1 MSMINK
7 SKSVLGYIFPSCIF
21 FQCGSPQTSLISNRP
36 YEFLKADKAEDFVN
50 ALNNSCIEEFKSALS
65 KQHASNETSWEN
77 RKSFQKESDSD
88 KNQRYIDHISTY
100 IQTLE
105 GNIAAHKQFLQ
116 LPTKP
121 KDFLIEKA
129 KAIAKVKDSDQQE
142 YWGNLEFYLAGY
154 AASLLIIAKNINLD
168 NDKNLDNAKKVAT
181 YKEIIDGFYEAYTT
195 AFELI
200 SGIKLKSN
208 KDDERKMDFR
218 TMCKSEEQFKISLF
232 SDEKAGEL
240 VIEVGTPIWI
250 MESLALL
257 KKHPVTGKPATMKN
271 LGRGEGVVDAKDLD
285 SAYGLNENKF
295 LLSFCLNF
303 CDYVRQVITDINK
316 LLVVYVVPSE
326 RVANVQEDNKFLF
339 KDFREIIDLQKEE
352 ILFFNRL
359 IEDENKNYY
368 FTDTKNSYTELKNN
382 LLSFKD
388 SGIDKSGNYDEHKV
402 NQLKQKRLL
411 FEDLLSIYIVDFV
424 NDIISLANKNIAT
437 NIFTSG
443 GQTTYQKILLP
454 IEVKTSLPV
463 KGKGKVKLNV
473 KK

>member
-21 FQCGSPQTSLISNRP
+21 FQCGGPQTSLINNHP
-36 YEFLKADKAEDFVN
+36 YKFFKTDKAEDFVN
-50 ALNNSCIEEFKSALS
+50 ALNDSCLEEFKSALA
-65 KQHASNETSWEN
+65 KQNASNEKSWEN
-77 RKSFQKESDSD
+77 RKSLKNESDNEFKD
-88 KNQRYIDHISTY
+88 IRYIDHIPTY
-100 IQTLE
+100 IQILE

-116 LPTKP
+116 LPVRP

-129 KAIAKVKDSDQQE
+129 KTIAKVKDSEQQEE

-154 AASLLIIAKNINLD
+154 AASLLIIAKNTNLD
-168 NDKNLDNAKKVAT
+168 NDKKVAT

-200 SGIKLKSN
+200 SGIMLKYN
-208 KDDERKMDFR
+208 NNDERRMDFR
-218 TMCKSEEQFKISLF
+218 RMCGTEEKFKISLF

-257 KKHPVTGKPATMKN
+257 KKHPVTGKPATMNN
-271 LGRGEGVVDAKDLD
+271 LGRGEVVVDAKDLD
-285 SAYGLNENKF
+285 SAYSLDENKF

-316 LLVVYVVPSE
+316 LLVVYEIPSV
-326 RVANVQEDNKFLF
+326 RVANVQEDGKFLF

-359 IEDENKNYY
+359 IEEENKNYY

-382 LLSFKD
+382 LLSFKE
-388 SGIDKSGNYDEHKV
+388 SGIDKSGNYDEYNV

-411 FEDLLSIYIVDFV
+411 FEDLLSIYVVDFV

-437 NIFTSG
+437 NIYTSG
-443 GQTTYQKILLP
+443 GQTTYKKILLP
-454 IEVKTSLPV
+454 IEGKTSLPV

>member
-7 SKSVLGYIFPSCIF
+7 SKSVLDYIFPSCIF
-21 FQCGSPQTSLISNRP
+21 FQCGGPQTSLISNRP

-50 ALNNSCIEEFKSALS
+50 ALNDSCLEEFKSALA
-65 KQHASNETSWEN
+65 KQNASNETSWEN
-77 RKSFQKESDSD
+77 RKSFKKESDSD

-121 KDFLIEKA
+121 KEFLIEKA

-154 AASLLIIAKNINLD
+154 AASLLIIAKNTNLD
-168 NDKNLDNAKKVAT
+168 NDKKVAT

-200 SGIKLKSN
+200 SGIMLKSN
-208 KDDERKMDFR
+208 KNDKRRMDFQ
-218 TMCKSEEQFKISLF
+218 TMCKSEEKFKISLF
-232 SDEKAGEL
+232 SDENAGEL

-257 KKHPVTGKPATMKN
+257 KKHPVTGKPATMNN

-316 LLVVYVVPSE
+316 LLVVYAVPSE

-339 KDFREIIDLQKEE
+339 KDFREIIDLQKEK

-359 IEDENKNYY
+359 IEEENKNYY

-382 LLSFKD
+382 LLSFKE
-388 SGIDKSGNYDEHKV
+388 SGIDKSGNYDEYKV

-411 FEDLLSIYIVDFV
+411 FEDLLSIYVVNFV
-424 NDIISLANKNIAT
+424 NDIISLANTNIAT

-443 GQTTYQKILLP
+443 GQTTYKKILLP
-454 IEVKTSLPV
+454 IEGKTILPV

>member
-21 FQCGSPQTSLISNRP
+21 FQCGGPQTPLINNHP

-50 ALNNSCIEEFKSALS
+50 ALNDSCLEEFKSALS
-65 KQHASNETSWEN
+65 KQNASNETSWEN
-77 RKSFQKESDSD
+77 RKSFKKESDSD

-105 GNIAAHKQFLQ
+105 GNIAAHKESLQ
-116 LPTKP
+116 LPVRP

-129 KAIAKVKDSDQQE
+129 KDFAKVKDSEQQE

-154 AASLLIIAKNINLD
+154 AASLLIIAKNTNLD
-168 NDKNLDNAKKVAT
+168 NDKKVAT
-181 YKEIIDGFYEAYTT
+181 YKEIIDGFYKAYTT

-200 SGIKLKSN
+200 SGITLKSN
-208 KDDERKMDFR
+208 KDDERRMDFR
-218 TMCKSEEQFKISLF
+218 TMCKSEDKFKISLF
-232 SDEKAGEL
+232 SDENAGEL

-257 KKHPVTGKPATMKN
+257 KKHPVTGKPATMNN
-271 LGRGEGVVDAKDLD
+271 LGRGKGVVDAKDLD
-285 SAYGLNENKF
+285 SAYSCNENKF

-316 LLVVYVVPSE
+316 LLVVYEVPSE

-368 FTDTKNSYTELKNN
+368 FTDTKNAYTELKNN
-382 LLSFKD
+382 LLCFKD
-388 SGIDKSGNYDEHKV
+388 SGIDKSGNYDEYRV

-443 GQTTYQKILLP
+443 EKTTYQKILLP
-454 IEVKTSLPV
+454 IEGKTILPV
-463 KGKGKVKLNV
+463 KGKGKVKLTV

>member
-21 FQCGSPQTSLISNRP
+21 FQCGGPQTSLINNHP
-36 YEFLKADKAEDFVN
+36 YKFLKADKAEDFVN
-50 ALNNSCIEEFKSALS
+50 ALNASCLEEFKSALA
-65 KQHASNETSWEN
+65 KQHASNETSWAN
-77 RKSFQKESDSD
+77 RKSFKKESDSD
-88 KNQRYIDHISTY
+88 NNQRYIDHISTY
-100 IQTLE
+100 VQILE

-121 KDFLIEKA
+121 KEFLIEKA

-154 AASLLIIAKNINLD
+154 AASLLIIAKNTNLD
-168 NDKNLDNAKKVAT
+168 NDKKVAT

-200 SGIKLKSN
+200 SGITLKSN
-208 KDDERKMDFR
+208 KNDERRMDFR
-218 TMCKSEEQFKISLF
+218 TMCKSEAKFKISLF
-232 SDEKAGEL
+232 SDENAGEL

-257 KKHPVTGKPATMKN
+257 KKHPVTGKPATMNN

-316 LLVVYVVPSE
+316 LLVVYAVPSA

-359 IEDENKNYY
+359 IEEENKNYY

-382 LLSFKD
+382 LLSFKE
-388 SGIDKSGNYDEHKV
+388 SGIDKSGNYDEYKV

-411 FEDLLSIYIVDFV
+411 FEDLLSIYVVDFV
-424 NDIISLANKNIAT
+424 NDIISLANKKIST
-437 NIFTSG
+437 NIVTSEG
-443 GQTTYQKILLP
+443 KTTYQKILLP
-454 IEVKTSLPV
+454 IEGKTILPV

>member
-21 FQCGSPQTSLISNRP
+21 FQCGGPQTSLINNHP

-50 ALNNSCIEEFKSALS
+50 ALNDSCLEEFKSALS
-65 KQHASNETSWEN
+65 KQNASNETSWEN

-121 KDFLIEKA
+121 KEFLIEKA

-154 AASLLIIAKNINLD
+154 AASLLIIAKNTNLD
-168 NDKNLDNAKKVAT
+168 NDKKVAT

-200 SGIKLKSN
+200 SGITLKSN
-208 KDDERKMDFR
+208 TNDERRMDFR
-218 TMCKSEEQFKISLF
+218 TMCKSEAKFKISLF

-257 KKHPVTGKPATMKN
+257 KKHPVTGKPATMNN
-271 LGRGEGVVDAKDLD
+271 LGRGEGVVDAKDLG

-303 CDYVRQVITDINK
+303 CDYVRQVITDINQ
-316 LLVVYVVPSE
+316 LLVVYAVPSE

-359 IEDENKNYY
+359 IEEENKNYY
-368 FTDTKNSYTELKNN
+368 FTDTNNSYTELKNN

-454 IEVKTSLPV
+454 IEGKTILPL
-463 KGKGKVKLNV
+463 KGKSKVQLKVK
-473 KK
+473 K

>member
-1 MSMINK
+1 MH
-7 SKSVLGYIFPSCIF
+7 
-21 FQCGSPQTSLISNRP
+21 
-36 YEFLKADKAEDFVN
+36 FVN
-50 ALNNSCIEEFKSALS
+50 TLNDSCLKEFKSALA
-65 KQHASNETSWEN
+65 KQNASNETSWEN
-77 RKSFQKESDSD
+77 RKSFNKESDSD

-121 KDFLIEKA
+121 KEFLIEKA

-154 AASLLIIAKNINLD
+154 AASLLIIAKNTNLD
-168 NDKNLDNAKKVAT
+168 NDKKVAT

-200 SGIKLKSN
+200 SGITLKSN
-208 KDDERKMDFR
+208 KNDERRMDFR
-218 TMCKSEEQFKISLF
+218 TMCKSEEKFKISLF
-232 SDEKAGEL
+232 SDENAGEL

-257 KKHPVTGKPATMKN
+257 KKHPVTGKPATMNN
-271 LGRGEGVVDAKDLD
+271 LGRGAGVVGANDLD
-285 SAYGLNENKF
+285 AAYSCDENKF

-316 LLVVYVVPSE
+316 LLVVYEVPSE

-359 IEDENKNYY
+359 IEEENKNYY
-368 FTDTKNSYTELKNN
+368 FTDIKNSYTELKNN
-382 LLSFKD
+382 LLSFKE
-388 SGIDKSGNYDEHKV
+388 SGIDKSGNYDEYKV

-437 NIFTSG
+437 NIYTSG
-443 GQTTYQKILLP
+443 GQTTYKKILLP
-454 IEVKTSLPV
+454 IEGKTSLPV